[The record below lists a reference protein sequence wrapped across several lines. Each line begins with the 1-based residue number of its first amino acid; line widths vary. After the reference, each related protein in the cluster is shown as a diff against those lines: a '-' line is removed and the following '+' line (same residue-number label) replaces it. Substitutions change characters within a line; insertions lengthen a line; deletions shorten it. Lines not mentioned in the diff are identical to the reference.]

1 MKKIVVYK
9 TSTGFTKRYAEWI
22 AQALGCEAVSIKQ
35 ESAKKLKDYELVIYG
50 GGSIGG
56 SINGLAKI
64 KKQYTGQMIVFQT
77 GATPQEATEMIEAS
91 AARNFTEEERKRIPY
106 FYMHSGL
113 NYEKMS
119 PVEKMMMKMLKKM
132 LAGKADKTEEDLE
145 MERMI
150 AGSFDECDK
159 SYIDPLVEYVKNL
172 EA

>member
-1 MKKIVVYK
+1 
-9 TSTGFTKRYAEWI
+9 
-22 AQALGCEAVSIKQ
+22 
-35 ESAKKLKDYELVIYG
+35 
-50 GGSIGG
+50 
-56 SINGLAKI
+56 
-64 KKQYTGQMIVFQT
+64 
-77 GATPQEATEMIEAS
+77 
-91 AARNFTEEERKRIPY
+91 
-106 FYMHSGL
+106 
-113 NYEKMS
+113 MS